1 MKWLWGIMAVLTLLL
16 QVRLWAGE
24 NSLPHAWTLQEQIDE
39 QKTINAGL
47 RYRNEELFAEV
58 NNLGDGTRAIE
69 ERARGNLGMVGE
81 DETFFLVVE
90 P

>member
-24 NSLPHAWTLQEQIDE
+24 NSLPHAWALQEQIDE
-39 QKTINAGL
+39 QKSINAGL
-47 RYRNEELFAEV
+47 RHRNEELFAEV
-58 NNLGDGTRAIE
+58 NNLVDGTRAVE
-69 ERARGNLGMVGE
+69 ERARGNLGMIGE

>member
-24 NSLPHAWTLQEQIDE
+24 NSLPHAWALQEQIDE
-39 QKTINAGL
+39 QKAVNEGL
-47 RYRNEELFAEV
+47 RDRNDELFAEV
-58 NNLGDGTRAIE
+58 NNLGDGRRAVE
-69 ERARGNLGMVGE
+69 ERARGDLGMIGE
-81 DETFFLVVE
+81 DETFFLTVE